1 MNWSDLRR
9 SVGTTTFSPKTSL
22 HLFET
27 KSLLDKNHLPKE
39 FFPESETSDEIE
51 NEVVFDLHRLEETRK
66 KEDAK

>member
-1 MNWSDLRR
+1 M
-9 SVGTTTFSPKTSL
+9 